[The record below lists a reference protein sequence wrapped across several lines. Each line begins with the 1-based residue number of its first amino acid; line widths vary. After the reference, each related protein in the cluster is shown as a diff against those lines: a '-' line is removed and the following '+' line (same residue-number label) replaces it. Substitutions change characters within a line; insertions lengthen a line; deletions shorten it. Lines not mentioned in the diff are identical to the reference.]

1 MYIYI
6 YTHVHCKVYQQFL
19 ITTVILLL
27 HNKKIKKI
35 LHVTVGTFPW
45 FGTGTSVKSGGVK

>member
-1 MYIYI
+1 
-6 YTHVHCKVYQQFL
+6 VYQQFL

-27 HNKKIKKI
+27 QNKKIKKI
-35 LHVTVGTFPW
+35 LHVTVGIFPW